1 MDIVPFAAALRAR
14 PSRAAAWHVTGASS
28 ASHSSSLNKPSY
40 SFSQPHGYLKV
51 FSSHGISAPLSC
63 FTNQRLLYYF
73 IAPDNSFSSVY
84 SLAQLQNTLL
94 CASTDYTDFF
104 FWQMISSDKNK
115 SFLNLL
121 FISSWHFP
129 LSQTLETFPSQIET
143 SFWAILKVCLFSRF
157 SVIRETGN
165 FWQILQYKKK
175 RNS

>member
-94 CASTDYTDFF
+94 CAAQTTLIFF
-104 FWQMISSDKNK
+104 FDRWSQVTKTKVSSTCSLFPPDIFPFLRHWRHSLHRLRLASEPSWKFA
-115 SFLNLL
+115 SFPG
-121 FISSWHFP
+121 F
-129 LSQTLETFPSQIET
+129 Q
-143 SFWAILKVCLFSRF
+143 
-157 SVIRETGN
+157 
-165 FWQILQYKKK
+165 
-175 RNS
+175 